1 MNIIEKALAKKAQLD
16 SVIPGERIRFVP
28 DILLLSG
35 DSILSIIEEF
45 YDLEYEKVLQPS
57 STFIVQNPL
66 NNSVEVICF
75 SKKYGVELLERE
87 STVSIQ
93 VESLREMVITG
104 VEGEIGAF
112 GSIGAISVKVSPAAM
127 AKCLGKGTIEFTIP
141 ETIYIELSGVLNG
154 KQKVERLCD
163 YLMDY
168 FNDSL
173 VGYGIILSGEALE
186 QLDIEEKR
194 KLTTFLYELGGAIGM
209 ISPSGPLG
217 QVESVVKINT
227 LQIPDKN
234 SV

>member
-186 QLDIEEKR
+186 QFNIEEKR